1 MTTFWIILTIACLSI
16 VSGIALFIYE
26 MAKAI
31 DVPQDMDIY
40 EL

>member
-1 MTTFWIILTIACLSI
+1 MNTFWIILTIVCLSI
-16 VSGIALFIYE
+16 VSDTALFIYE

-31 DVPQDMDIY
+31 EVPQDKDIY